1 MKLITNKNVKRKILI
16 AILIIIIASFIFP
29 VKAQASIGGK
39 LLEPVIDLVVALGD
53 GTYNIVHRV
62 ILDQEETLI
71 RVEFDDGFWA
81 TVAKIFVAIGA
92 AILAAVVIIGT
103 AGIAAAIAGITITVS
118 VGTMVFCTVG
128 AGVAALIVF
137 DSEYFPDDMVLPV
150 YNVSP
155 EEIFSNELGIFSVDF
170 FNPTTTL
177 KNKYMIK
184 VTDEILLDSIVKEPI
199 KDNKELWSALE
210 YVANSIQTHHTT
222 IYSHMDRTEFI
233 MKYLINIDIN
243 INNLR
248 NFNMDD
254 IIGSKKS
261 TLYLTL
267 PINVKALMEINN
279 INYYNLSEE
288 EFETI
293 KAAKPVGLKTTLE
306 KNEDGTYKYSV
317 EMYELQIERVNTQ
330 VNGIA
335 ADLRNNVANW
345 YVSIRNI
352 VIVAMMSVLVYIGIR
367 ILISSTSNDKAKYK
381 QFLMDWIVAICLVF
395 VMHYIMAFSNT
406 IVNKITS
413 VIASLQSDKYTT
425 VILPDKDGEITD
437 TLEDGLSESEIEQLY
452 LKNENGKYQEDS
464 NGDKLIMWP
473 TNLIGYA
480 RTEAQMAQEATERYA
495 GYALIFIVLVF
506 FTIFFIFTYIKR
518 IVYMAFLTMIAP
530 LVALTY
536 PIDKIN
542 DGKAQAFDMWLKE
555 YIFNLLIQPMHLI
568 LYTILVTSA
577 FELATKNILYAIV
590 AVGFMMPAEKLLRK
604 FFGFEKAQTPGML
617 GGAAGAALTMSA
629 LGRGLGR
636 LAHGPKGK
644 HEEKEGKS
652 NSNEDDSS
660 IKYSDRMDSMGSLLG
675 DGGSNQDGTNT
686 GNSEAPQ
693 VRTQEAINDNGTSP
707 ADNPNLRANN
717 PNTPVNQTPSGIILP
732 QTEVQRRQEEEARR
746 RKQEEE
752 ERVQR
757 YRSATASNTQRQ
769 LPQQNKKQIRK
780 PSIRSALR
788 SGAAYYAHGMRK
800 KMKDKHFGRRT
811 LRFAGGLALGGA
823 AGMIGAAAGIASGD
837 PSKAIQYAATGAS
850 GGYMAGKGL
859 TDRVVRVPGAVRDTF
874 KVEGTAQAFG
884 EGYYG
889 TEGYEERQI
898 QRNIMDAQK
907 DYGIRHELERAL
919 QQDRTKVER
928 AEREVVPLA
937 TRYGMGNAKDISAI
951 AEYMDKTGSSAEES
965 TAIIKEVKSYGKN
978 TSKLGQKE
986 HDDLEKTLRRR
997 VKNKM
1002 PNGTEQDI
1010 ENNATRIRKAMDSAS
1025 KIYYKS

>member
-1 MKLITNKNVKRKILI
+1 MRLITNKNIKRKILI
-16 AILIIIIASFIFP
+16 AILIIIVASFIFP

-103 AGIAAAIAGITITVS
+103 AGIAAAVAGITITVS

-137 DSEYFPDDMVLPV
+137 DSAYFPDDMVLPV

-155 EEIFSNELGIFSVDF
+155 EEIFSNEIGIFSVDF
-170 FNPTTTL
+170 FNPVTTL
-177 KNKYMIK
+177 DDQYMIK
-184 VTDEILLDSIVKEPI
+184 LTDKKDSPSNYKKIENI
-199 KDNKELWSALE
+199 KIDNTWDEAKFASYIGNFFLEVFPAYNWRNDLESVLSKYLYFNAELTPGSKSALIFDN
-210 YVANSIQTHHTT
+210 VANWAELLVLRQ
-222 IYSHMDRTEFI
+222 
-233 MKYLINIDIN
+233 INI
-243 INNLR
+243 
-248 NFNMDD
+248 
-254 IIGSKKS
+254 
-261 TLYLTL
+261 Y
-267 PINVKALMEINN
+267 NVSDKQVEV
-279 INYYNLSEE
+279 
-288 EFETI
+288 FES
-293 KAAKPVGLKTTLE
+293 AQPVRLKTILE
-306 KNEDGTYKYSV
+306 KNEDGTYNYIIEKYDLQV
-317 EMYELQIERVNTQ
+317 EKVNTR
-330 VNGIA
+330 VKGIA
-335 ADLRNNVANW
+335 YDLRDNVANW

-352 VIVAMMSVLVYIGIR
+352 VIVGMMSVLVYIGIR
-367 ILISSTSNDKAKYK
+367 ILISSTSSDKAKYK
-381 QFLMDWIVAICLVF
+381 QFLMDWIVAMCLVF
-395 VMHYIMAFSNT
+395 IMHYIMAFSNT

-413 VIASLQSDKYTT
+413 VISSLQSEKYTT

-452 LKNENGKYQEDS
+452 LKDESGNYQKDS

-518 IVYMAFLTMIAP
+518 IVYMAFLTIIAP

-577 FELATKNILYAIV
+577 FELATKNILYAVV
-590 AVGFMMPAEKLLRK
+590 AIGFMMPAEKLLRK

-629 LGRGLGR
+629 LGKGLGR
-636 LAHGPKGK
+636 LAHGPKD
-644 HEEKEGKS
+644 EKEGKS
-652 NSNEDDSS
+652 KDSDDDDSS

-675 DGGSNQDGTNT
+675 DGNSNQDTTNT
-686 GNSEAPQ
+686 SDSEAPQ
-693 VRTQEAINDNGTSP
+693 VRTQENIDNNDTSTV
-707 ADNPNLRANN
+707 DNPDLRV
-717 PNTPVNQTPSGIILP
+717 NTPVDQTPSGITLP
-732 QTEVQRRQEEEARR
+732 QSEIQRRQEEEARR

-757 YRSATASNTQRQ
+757 YRSATESNTQRQ
-769 LPQQNKKQIRK
+769 LPHQDRMQIRK
-780 PSIRSALR
+780 PSIKNALR
-788 SGAAYYAHGMRK
+788 SGAVYYAHGMRK
-800 KMKDKHFGRRT
+800 KMKDKHFARRT

-837 PSKAIQYAATGAS
+837 PGKAIQYAATGAS
-850 GGYMAGKGL
+850 GGYLAGKGV
-859 TDRVVRVPGAVRDTF
+859 TGRVARMPGAVRDTF

-889 TEGYEERQI
+889 TEGYEESQI
-898 QRNIMDAQK
+898 QRNIRDAQK
-907 DYGIRHELERAL
+907 DYEIRHELERTL
-919 QQDRTKVER
+919 QHDQAKVER
-928 AEREVVPLA
+928 AEREIVPLA

-951 AEYMDKTGSSAEES
+951 AEYMDKTNSSAEES
-965 TAIIKEVKSYGKN
+965 TAIVKEVKSYGKN

-997 VKNKM
+997 IKSKM

-1010 ENNATRIRKAMDSAS
+1010 ENNATRIRNAMDSAS